1 MIFLSLYDD
10 DDIEVEKKM
19 RKESEKIIE
28 ERQ

>member
-1 MIFLSLYDD
+1 MIFLSLCDD
-10 DDIEVEKKM
+10 DDIKVEKKM